1 MDSLDRS
8 VLVITGVVFPNVV
21 ADLLQVAGSI
31 TLQSVV
37 GGVEHLDLL
46 VENVADKNRTF

>member
-8 VLVITGVVFPNVV
+8 VLVITSVVSPNVV
-21 ADLLQVAGSI
+21 ADLLRVAGSI
-31 TLQSVV
+31 TLQI
-37 GGVEHLDLL
+37 GGGLERLDSL